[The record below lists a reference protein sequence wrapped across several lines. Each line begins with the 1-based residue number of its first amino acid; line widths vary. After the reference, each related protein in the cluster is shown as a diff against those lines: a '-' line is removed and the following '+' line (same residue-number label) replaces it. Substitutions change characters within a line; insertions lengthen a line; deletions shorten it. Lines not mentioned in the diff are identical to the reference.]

1 MNDWEIKLLFFQT
14 LTQKMKI
21 KESGIFFDRQQTL
34 ASEKQ
39 KAFLVFCFCEA
50 NITD

>member
-21 KESGIFFDRQQTL
+21 KESGIFLTDSRHWL
-34 ASEKQ
+34 Q
-39 KAFLVFCFCEA
+39 KNKKHFLFFVFVKP
-50 NITD
+50 I